1 MSSEDQIEN
10 RSGVDHLGAGEVSRA
25 GDHDPGSERARVALI
40 QPEPAE
46 KRSWLWPALFLA
58 SVVSLIAVISFGAG
72 ILAERSLF
80 GGPLSSGGRLIGGLS
95 SDGLSEAD
103 AAFPRQAEVREL
115 IESEYFFIPASPE
128 AQETFWSDLERGAMA
143 GMAAVAGT
151 PVASLEEYRQ
161 ELDYAAARG
170 MTDAL
175 PDDYTVFLEPLVGAP
190 LREELA
196 GEYEG
201 IGVWVEHPEGRF
213 TIVSP
218 IAGSPADRAGLLP
231 GDVILA
237 ADGKELDGLEN
248 DAAMSLIRG
257 PAGSAVVLTISRGD
271 AEPFDVSVERAAIVI
286 PAVVYDRQADGRIAH
301 ITVSIFGDNTTAE
314 LDAALKRAREDSV
327 EGIVLDLR
335 GNGGGWVSSAQEMIG
350 RFVPEDAG
358 PALYQ
363 DLDFDDDGELIS
375 EPIVAGDERAYETPL
390 VVLTD
395 GGTASAA
402 EIVAGAIRDYERGT
416 LIGEPTFGKGLVQRV
431 HDFDDGSSARIT
443 FARWLTPDQMP
454 IPDSGIEPDFVI
466 SPVVDP
472 AAGDATAVAVGTPVA
487 GSGAAAT
494 PVADARAQAQGPA
507 AGMVDRPLEEAI
519 RYLLG
524 EETVAPAP

>member
-1 MSSEDQIEN
+1 MAS
-10 RSGVDHLGAGEVSRA
+10 V
-25 GDHDPGSERARVALI
+25 VALI
-40 QPEPAE
+40 A
-46 KRSWLWPALFLA
+46 
-58 SVVSLIAVISFGAG
+58 VVSFGAG
-72 ILAERSLF
+72 IVAERNLF
-80 GGPLSSGGRLIGGLS
+80 GGPLSGGRLIGGLS
-95 SDGLSEAD
+95 SDSASESD

-115 IESEYFFIPASPE
+115 IENEYFFLPASPE
-128 AQETFWSDLERGAMA
+128 AQETFWTDLERGAME

-170 MTDAL
+170 MTEAL
-175 PDDYTVFLEPLVGAP
+175 PDDYTVFLEPLIGAP

-218 IAGSPADRAGLLP
+218 ISGSPADRAGLLP

-237 ADGKELDGLEN
+237 ADGQELSGLEN

-257 PAGSAVVLTISRGD
+257 PAGSSVILTISRGD
-271 AEPFDVSVERAAIVI
+271 DDNPFDVPVTREAIVI
-286 PAVVYDRQADGRIAH
+286 PAVVYERQADGRVAQ
-301 ITVSIFGDNTTAE
+301 ITVSIFGDNTTEE
-314 LDAALKRAREDSV
+314 LDAALKRAREEGV

-363 DLDFDDDGELIS
+363 DIDLDEDGDLIS
-375 EPIVAGDERAYETPL
+375 EPIVAGSERAYETPL

-402 EIVAGAIRDYERGT
+402 EIVAGAIRDYDRGT
-416 LIGEPTFGKGLVQRV
+416 LVGEPTFGKGLVQRV

-443 FARWLTPDQMP
+443 FARWLTPSQKP
-454 IPDSGIEPDFVI
+454 IPDSGIAPDVI
-466 SPVVDP
+466 VVP
-472 AAGDATAVAVGTPVA
+472 ALAPNEGSQVGTPVTELVESA
-487 GSGAAAT
+487 TPIAAA
-494 PVADARAQAQGPA
+494 PAPAFVDVQLERAIQ
-507 AGMVDRPLEEAI
+507 L
-519 RYLLG
+519 LLG
-524 EETVAPAP
+524 E